1 MGRTPS
7 NPTVPARRSSLQSPC
22 SRSDTAVIPIRRT
35 PTKHERTAAR
45 LAGSFDPVRRLPGR
59 EHRLGAPRAREAG
72 ETERAAEFVQ
82 RAMGA
87 GSYDEVLQL
96 CIEYIEVR

>member
-1 MGRTPS
+1 M
-7 NPTVPARRSSLQSPC
+7 
-22 SRSDTAVIPIRRT
+22 IPIRRT

-59 EHRLGAPRAREAG
+59 SIGWVRRAMREAG

-87 GSYDEVLQL
+87 GSYDQVLQL
-96 CIEYIEVR
+96 CMEYVEVR